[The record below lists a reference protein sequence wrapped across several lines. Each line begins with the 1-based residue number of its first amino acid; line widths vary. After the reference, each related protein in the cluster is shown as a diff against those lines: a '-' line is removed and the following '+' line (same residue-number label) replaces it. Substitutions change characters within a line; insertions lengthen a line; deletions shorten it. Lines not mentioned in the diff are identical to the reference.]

1 MRGCTC
7 LMALLWSLAL
17 AGGAWGEKMEVLDLP
32 RQGLVQR
39 TKETLAEGTVRD
51 PFLWRMTPS
60 QGREKLNLQL
70 QGILWNRKHPLAVVN
85 SKLVGIGDMVGG
97 AMVLSI
103 GKEGVVFTTASGATK
118 VLEFKPKSLPL
129 FQPPPGEETKDDEV
143 GSPTH

>member
-1 MRGCTC
+1 MRGWAC
-7 LMALLWSLAL
+7 LMALLWSMAL
-17 AGGAWGEKMEVLDLP
+17 AGAAWGERLEVLDLP
-32 RQGLVQR
+32 RQGLIQR
-39 TKETLAEGTVRD
+39 SKATLAEGTVRD
-51 PFLWRMTPS
+51 PFLWRVAPR
-60 QGREKLNLQL
+60 QGGEKLDLQL
-70 QGILWNRKHPLAVVN
+70 QGILWNRRHPLAVVN

-143 GSPTH
+143 GSPAQ